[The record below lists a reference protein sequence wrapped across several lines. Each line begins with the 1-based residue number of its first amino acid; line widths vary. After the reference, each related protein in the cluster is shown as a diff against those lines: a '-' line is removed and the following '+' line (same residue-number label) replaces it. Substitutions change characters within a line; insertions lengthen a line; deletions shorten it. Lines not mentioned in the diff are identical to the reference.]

1 MRATVWIALATVT
14 VISTVVST
22 ACHSQPGKE
31 RGARRRVDSAAGD
44 SAYWV
49 VLRKWL
55 RDSAVLDSMTRQ
67 VKTDN
72 LYQLY
77 RQALSRSGVTLDLMS
92 AVACEE
98 LRLGIRYGAVPS
110 DRAINAMLDTVYRD
124 IGVKDALDYF
134 ATRAPSEGKIETGL
148 SQCQPIPP
156 AAPRLIGNTRLDTEL
171 PGKPRP

>member
-1 MRATVWIALATVT
+1 MRATTWFRMARITATCT
-14 VISTVVST
+14 MGLTG
-22 ACHSQPGKE
+22 CHSQPGKE
-31 RGARRRVDSAAGD
+31 RGVRRHFDSAAGD
-44 SAYWV
+44 SAYQV
-49 VLRKWL
+49 ALQEWL

-67 VKTDN
+67 ANTDN

-77 RQALSRSGVTLDLMS
+77 RQALSPQGVTLGLMS

-124 IGVKDALDYF
+124 IGVKDGLEYF

-156 AAPRLIGNTRLDTEL
+156 AAPKLIGDTRLDTEL
-171 PGKPRP
+171 PRKPRP